1 MSKMNVR
8 NEKYLEARYSRQQMR
23 DTIAGSN
30 AIKRKGELYLP
41 MPSSWADVPPAPGAS
56 KTANDYNAPF
66 LHPNPAYQ
74 AYLQRARFPDITA
87 NGLRGMM
94 GVASKVPPEIDLPS
108 SIAYLET
115 EVNSSGLSIAEF
127 YDFILGEMLTVGNV
141 NIVVDYDTDL
151 NRFYLTTY
159 TAEST
164 IDWNYDQIKGSVD
177 IHDISFIES
186 VEEDGSETILKY
198 EFDEDLKVVVQLY
211 SDGDPIGPPREI
223 SHFGRRYEKI
233 PVFPAGTIENIP
245 DPQPIPLLGISDI
258 ALEIYQENAD
268 LRQAHFLTCNPT
280 LFIFGAKESERPTTV
295 GSQVIVMLQ
304 NPQGRAEY
312 PATDTSALNHIKEYI
327 HERYQEAASYGA
339 NILISG
345 AKESGEALSVRQAS
359 RGANLVKCAKQ
370 AGAAIENALNFIAEI
385 SGLNPDSVVFKPST
399 EFAEMVL
406 NSQDINSL
414 VLGWLQGAW
423 DRETVLDNMR
433 AAGYIS
439 HSKTNSDVIN
449 NIENS
454 PPSIEE

>member
-1 MSKMNVR
+1 MLDMNVR
-8 NEKYLEARYSRQQMR
+8 NVKYLEARYSRQQMR

-30 AIKRKGELYLP
+30 AVKRKGELYLP
-41 MPSSWADVPPAPGAS
+41 MPSSWAEVPPVPGAS
-56 KTANDYNAPF
+56 KAAQDFDAPF
-66 LHPNPAYQ
+66 QHSNPAYQ

-87 NGLRGMM
+87 NGLRAMIGI
-94 GVASKVPPEIDLPS
+94 ASKVPPEIDLPS
-108 SIAYLET
+108 RMAYLET
-115 EVNSSGLSIAEF
+115 EVNSSGMSLAEF
-127 YDFILGEMLTVGNV
+127 YTFVLSEMLTVGNV

-164 IDWNYDQIKGSVD
+164 VDWNYDQIKGAID
-177 IHDISFIES
+177 IHDISFLEE
-186 VEEDGSETILKY
+186 VHEDGSETILKY
-198 EFDEDLKVVVQLY
+198 EFDEDMKVVVQRY
-211 SDGDPIGPPREI
+211 IDGDPVGPAIPI
-223 SHFGRRYEKI
+223 SYFGKRYEKI

-280 LFIFGAKESERPTTV
+280 LFIYGAKESERPTTV

-304 NPQGRAEY
+304 NPQAKAEY
-312 PATDTSALNHIKEYI
+312 PSTDTSALDHIKDYI
-327 HERYQEAASYGA
+327 QERYQEAASYGA
-339 NILISG
+339 NVLISG
-345 AKESGEALSVRQAS
+345 AKESGEALSIRQAA
-359 RGANLVKCAKQ
+359 RGANLVQCAKQ
-370 AGAAIENALNFIAEI
+370 AGAAIEDALDFIASI
-385 SGLNPDSVVFKPST
+385 SGLNPDDVVFKPSV

-406 NSQDINSL
+406 NAQDINAL

-439 HSKTNSDVIN
+439 HSKTNDDVIN

-454 PPSIEE
+454 PPNIGE